1 MSQRKSPIAWDVPAP
16 FDLAICL
23 LTCYIISG
31 FERVCQSFGLTL
43 IEVLASVDVSYIP
56 EVIAGSTSD
65 EAFGC
70 WFYIDRNCLF
80 GVDSLA

>member
-1 MSQRKSPIAWDVPAP
+1 
-16 FDLAICL
+16 
-23 LTCYIISG
+23 
-31 FERVCQSFGLTL
+31 LTL

-70 WFYIDRNCLF
+70 WFYIDRNGLF